1 MADTTLDTF
10 SALPPGG
17 GSPDV
22 ALRIEDQLANPS
34 GISVPQDPPVALG
47 RAPAVDFVQRT
58 FVPNTA
64 GGPLMLYGL
73 DTLGQWVEKA
83 MRTRR
88 GDNPACHPDFGLDA
102 LFLDLIDGGPFDSG
116 IAAEFEA
123 IVERALTFHP
133 AIAALEEWAVDYVQ
147 GDDAALATFRVV
159 PVSAGAEP
167 VNLAVTVP
175 A

>member
-1 MADTTLDTF
+1 MAELDTF

-22 ALRIEDQLANPS
+22 ALRIEDQLANPV
-34 GISVPQDPPVALG
+34 GGVVAQDPPVALG
-47 RAPAVDFVQRT
+47 RAPAIDFAQRT

-73 DTLGQWVEKA
+73 DTLASWCEKA
-83 MRTRR
+83 LRTRR
-88 GDNPACHPDFGLDA
+88 GENPACHPDFGVDA

-116 IAAEFEA
+116 VAAEFEA

-133 AIAALEEWAVDYVQ
+133 AIDAVEDWAVDYQ
-147 GDDAALATFRVV
+147 PGDDAALATFRVV
-159 PVSAGAEP
+159 TVAAGTDP
-167 VNLAVTVP
+167 LNLNVTLP